1 MGPYELLGV
10 QPGATELDVR
20 RAHRELVRLLH
31 PADQPGPH
39 GQHDRPDHRPDHR
52 GGVWEDRHLRVVNE
66 ARDKVIA
73 DIRRREHL
81 VAPVTP
87 VDPVDPVDSE
97 SPAGLEAPHPVVPL
111 QRSSSAALSTALSA
125 APVADPGAGERW
137 AEHQD
142 WLRNQQQRGEEWLP
156 RRNDLTER
164 EERVAERQRQRR
176 RALFLAPFLLV
187 VTGDVALALGKLL
200 GTGLLT

>member
-31 PADQPGPH
+31 PADQPG
-39 GQHDRPDHRPDHR
+39 QHDRPDHR
-52 GGVWEDRHLRVVNE
+52 GGVREDRHLRVVNE

-87 VDPVDPVDSE
+87 ADSVDSD
-97 SPAGLEAPHPVVPL
+97 SPASLEAPHPVVPL
-111 QRSSSAALSTALSA
+111 QRSSSAALSA
-125 APVADPGAGERW
+125 APVADSGAGERW